1 MRDLFY
7 DVQTQ
12 LADDLGDME
21 QLAIYA
27 PLDAAS
33 PGVRAAVRMHHLNM
47 KRKAPDYIQVWA
59 WWGRWIGACVGV
71 GGAAACKPLPRLHCC
86 TVMVV
91 EQC

>member
-33 PGVRAAVRMHHLNM
+33 PGVRSAVRMHHLNM
-47 KRKAPDYIQVWA
+47 KRKAPNYIQV
-59 WWGRWIGACVGV
+59 
-71 GGAAACKPLPRLHCC
+71 
-86 TVMVV
+86 
-91 EQC
+91 